1 MRKGHKDNKEGPRNI
16 SQQAHSPET
25 PARSLFLVWQLLA
38 RWCLPLWEAALWNPR
53 LKFIEKSGAD
63 SVINIKT
70 EDHASNIQ
78 ETFCILLLDSSA
90 KERDIF
96 KINHQDGV
104 GWGKGGKA
112 VSLESLEPRLDV
124 MCSHDA
130 ECSAVTPGNSHSQN
144 SCQAVT

>member
-1 MRKGHKDNKEGPRNI
+1 M
-16 SQQAHSPET
+16 
-25 PARSLFLVWQLLA
+25 
-38 RWCLPLWEAALWNPR
+38 
-53 LKFIEKSGAD
+53 
-63 SVINIKT
+63 INIKT
-70 EDHASNIQ
+70 EDYPSNIQ
-78 ETFCILLLDSSA
+78 ETFCILFSA
-90 KERDIF
+90 GFFWKERDVF

-130 ECSAVTPGNSHSQN
+130 ECPAVTPGNSHSQN